1 MRASTLLVGVL
12 PILAVLSMASC
23 SDDDDGGPAPAA
35 EGRSVLDS
43 CGEGRSFDARAGTC
57 FVSSGGTF
65 NSDVNGDNFSD
76 LIIGA
81 PYADVGGV
89 VDAGAVY
96 VFFGG
101 QEFAG
106 KPPVVLT
113 QITEGNLGGDRRA
126 EAGDR
131 FGWVVTAVD
140 VDCSGYPDIL
150 VGVPFEDLGTRT
162 DAGAFHVF
170 FGTNTGIV
178 NQSPVVPEVPNFW
191 TQDLGEV
198 ADAAEASDR
207 FGFSFAWG
215 DLLTSEF
222 RAEVVVGAPGEA
234 LDRAKNAGAV
244 HVFRN
249 DCSANPPDG
258 IRGLSSGPSNL
269 FLHQGLEGTQETIEA
284 GDEFGW
290 SLAAGPTGTSGGSY
304 LAIGAPGEDLGSLQ
318 DAGAVHVVSFGGSLS
333 WQLWTQNSNGIDDFA
348 EANDRFGE
356 VLVTRI
362 TPLSSNDLFV
372 GVPREDLIEN
382 KVLMQDAGLVHWIP
396 KNLGSK
402 GLTAT
407 GSRVFTQAT
416 ASGSPPTEQI
426 EAGDMFG
433 ATVTGGRFGLGLASI
448 VISAPFEDF
457 GEIANAGVVHLLK
470 SASGDDPFPI
480 QNTRTIGIADTPGQI
495 AESGDLF
502 GLGLSAWKFNTS
514 EGSDTAADLVIGVP
528 GKDVSFTS
536 SKTAANAGI
545 ALFYPGGQ
553 TTGSEL
559 EPNTAKSLSA
569 TDLGITPVADDGLG
583 TTMY

>member
-23 SDDDDGGPAPAA
+23 DGGSGSGA
-35 EGRSVLDS
+35 EGRSGLDS
-43 CGEGRSFDARAGTC
+43 CGEGASFDARAGTC

-65 NSDVNGDNFSD
+65 NSDVNGDSFSD

-113 QITEGNLGGDRRA
+113 QITEGSLGGDRRA

-162 DAGAFHVF
+162 DAGAFQVF

-215 DLLTSEF
+215 NLLASNEG
-222 RAEVVVGAPGEA
+222 RAEVAVGAPGEA
-234 LDRAKNAGAV
+234 LNRANNAGAV
-244 HVFRN
+244 HLFRN
-249 DCSANPPDG
+249 DCMDPPDG
-258 IRGLSSGPSNL
+258 IRGLSSGPSNI
-269 FLHQGLEGTQETIEA
+269 FLNQALAGTQETIEA

-290 SLAAGPTGTSGGSY
+290 SLAAAATGTSGGSY

-318 DAGAVHVVSFGGSLS
+318 DAGAMHVVSFGSSLS

-356 VLVTRI
+356 VLVTRT
-362 TPLSSNDLFV
+362 TPQSLSDLFV

-382 KVLMQDAGLVHWIP
+382 KILMQDAGLVHWIR
-396 KNLGSK
+396 KSSV

-407 GSRVFTQAT
+407 GSRLFTQAT

-426 EAGDMFG
+426 ESGDMFG
-433 ATVTGGRFGLGLASI
+433 ATITGGRFGSGLASI

-457 GEIANAGVVHLLK
+457 GAIANAGVVHLLK
-470 SASGDDPFPI
+470 SASGVDPFPI

-502 GLGLSAWKFNTS
+502 GLGLSAWKFNTL
-514 EGSDTAADLVIGVP
+514 EGTDTAADLVIGVP

-536 SKTAANAGI
+536 SKKTANAGI

-553 TTGSEL
+553 TTSSEL